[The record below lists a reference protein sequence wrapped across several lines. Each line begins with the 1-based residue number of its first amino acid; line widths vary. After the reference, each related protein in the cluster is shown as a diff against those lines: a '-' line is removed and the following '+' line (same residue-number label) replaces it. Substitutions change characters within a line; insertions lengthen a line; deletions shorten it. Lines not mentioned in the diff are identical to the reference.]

1 MTPQQKTQ
9 TKEYAAPGHAYMERL
24 GTGIE
29 WQPGN
34 AHLWERGR
42 VTLKAEHQTQ
52 SPYEFWQKLVFA
64 EAFPQVT
71 HWWFRSAW
79 TQRVRLTRAQGML
92 DQITVWGYMQFIDDG
107 EPGQI
112 WAVVEND
119 VPVIET
125 PYPPNE
131 VQPVNLPL
139 RLTLAR
145 LVAGVFS
152 DDVLQDQWIVVTS
165 LVENKNLALVF
176 PTSLNAHPYR
186 LAGVEG
192 NLRNELCRVQGIM
205 PSH

>member
-9 TKEYAAPGHAYMERL
+9 TKEYAAPGHAYLEQL

-29 WQPGN
+29 WQPGI
-34 AHLWERGR
+34 ARLWERGN
-42 VTLKAEHQTQ
+42 VTLEAEHSSQT
-52 SPYEFWQKLVFA
+52 PYEFWNELVFA

-92 DQITVWGYMQFIDDG
+92 DQLTVWGYMQFIDDG
-107 EPGQI
+107 EPGQL
-112 WAVVEND
+112 WTVEERG

-139 RLTLAR
+139 RFALAR
-145 LVAGVFS
+145 LVAGIFS
-152 DDVLQDQWIVVTS
+152 DDVLPDQWMVVTS
-165 LVENKNLALVF
+165 LVKRADLDLVF
-176 PTSLNAHPYR
+176 PTSVTAHTYR
-186 LAGVEG
+186 LTGVEG
-192 NLRNELCRVQGIM
+192 NLRNELCRVLGI
-205 PSH
+205 